1 MKLLAIFD
9 DLPLRGRIFF
19 TGLLL
24 ATISVG
30 VTACEL
36 PTPEQQQASNADRS
50 RLIATVDGCRVWEV
64 YNNEGSNPFL
74 ARCPEG
80 AADTFES
87 HKEGGKVKHTE
98 TTVTL
103 GDH

>member
-1 MKLLAIFD
+1 MTRLAIFKIA
-9 DLPLRGRIFF
+9 P
-19 TGLLL
+19 LL
-24 ATISVG
+24 AVAA
-30 VTACEL
+30 VALTACYD
-36 PTPEQQQASNADRS
+36 PTTTEQQQAYNADRS

-103 GDH
+103 GGH